1 MKKTRITSMRN
12 DHYINVRKM
21 CASCHH
27 KTVDIEGERICELMQ
42 QKVQQRFKC
51 RKWQMSDPMRN
62 VGKGLGMVKRH
73 EYLMMVFEVRM
84 QEREAI
90 ENGILLPEDMAT
102 LDSLRKRFEAETGLS
117 PFVIR

>member
-1 MKKTRITSMRN
+1 
-12 DHYINVRKM
+12 
-21 CASCHH
+21 
-27 KTVDIEGERICELMQ
+27 
-42 QKVQQRFKC
+42 
-51 RKWQMSDPMRN
+51 
-62 VGKGLGMVKRH
+62 MVKRH
-73 EYLMMVFEVRM
+73 EYLMMVFEARM